1 MTTQFCRIP
10 LVLSIAAN
18 AMSRRATD
26 IVTQWFETVR
36 FKTKRVI
43 RPTNANIP
51 CISNCFGQEF
61 FKIFFYFST
70 TIKKRKMQG
79 MWIYI
84 IPALALLA
92 IMFSFFY
99 FEKSIAVSVTK
110 SGGKADSTDESLAFD
125 GVQSA
130 GGGVDDTVRTKTKT
144 LNRGTYAQCENSFK
158 TLRKV
163 DDCSALSLSECGNS
177 ENPKA
182 YEMSSADGSHRKCT
196 IFEESFDTDERGT
209 VEIEKLES
217 SPTLTGGESRPVE
230 VEGSVEKVR
239 MSETTKTSKCGASN
253 VGVNCN
259 FFR

>member
-1 MTTQFCRIP
+1 M
-10 LVLSIAAN
+10 L
-18 AMSRRATD
+18 
-26 IVTQWFETVR
+26 
-36 FKTKRVI
+36 
-43 RPTNANIP
+43 
-51 CISNCFGQEF
+51 
-61 FKIFFYFST
+61 
-70 TIKKRKMQG
+70 
-79 MWIYI
+79 IYI

-92 IMFSFFY
+92 IMFSFFH
-99 FEKSIAVSVTK
+99 FEKSIAVSATTK
-110 SGGKADSTDESLAFD
+110 SGGKADSTDENLAFD

-144 LNRGTYAQCENSFK
+144 LNKGTYAQCENSFN

-182 YEMSSADGSHRKCT
+182 YEVSSTDGSYRKCT
-196 IFEESFDTDERGT
+196 IFEERFDTDERGT

-230 VEGSVEKVR
+230 VEGKVEKVR
-239 MSETTKTSKCGASN
+239 MSETTKTPKCGASN
-253 VGVNCN
+253 VGVRCN